1 MMLTLT
7 LLAAAL
13 LVLPAASLLMLVL
26 ASLRRTHPPLPA
38 TGSAGPRPP
47 VAVLVPAHNESVH
60 LLPTLACLQQQLA
73 PGDRL
78 VVIADNCNDDTA
90 SVARTAGALV
100 LERHDTAL
108 RGKGYALAHGVDALR
123 GTPPAVVMVVDADC
137 TLSANGVDAAVRACA
152 TSGRPVQLLNL
163 MACQPGASVKHRLL
177 EFAMRVKNHARTL
190 GAARLGGACHLMG
203 TGMALPWGLAS
214 TAELATGHI
223 AEDMRLGTD
232 LALAGHTTLFVPQGR
247 VHSQFPLQAS
257 DAHVQKSRWEHGHLA
272 TLREQLP
279 RLLGAGLRSRSKSLL
294 VLALDLCI
302 PPLALYVLVVLAA
315 LGACLLTALV
325 WPVLWPATAVL
336 GLGAGA
342 VASAV
347 LLCWHRF
354 ARDLLSA
361 KDLLSALGYVL
372 WKAPIYLAYVF
383 NKRSGWVRAKRS
395 EGTPS

>member
-1 MMLTLT
+1 MIQNLT

-26 ASLRRTHPPLPA
+26 ASLRRTPPPA
-38 TGSAGPRPP
+38 ADRGGARPP
-47 VAVLVPAHNESVH
+47 VAVLVPAHNESAH

-73 PGDRL
+73 DGDRL

-90 SVARTAGALV
+90 SVARAAGALV

-123 GTPPAVVMVVDADC
+123 GAPPAVVMVVDADC

-152 TSGRPVQLLNL
+152 ASGRPVQLLNL
-163 MACQPGASVKHRLL
+163 MACQPGASVKHRML

-203 TGMALPWGLAS
+203 TGMALPWGLVSKAQ
-214 TAELATGHI
+214 LATGHI
-223 AEDMRLGTD
+223 AEDMRLGTE
-232 LALAGHTTLFVPQGR
+232 LAVAGHTTLFVPQGR
-247 VHSQFPLQAS
+247 VHSQFPMHES

-279 RLLGAGLRSRSKSLL
+279 RLLCAGLRLRSTSLL

-302 PPLALYVLVVLAA
+302 PPLALYVLVVGVAF
-315 LGACLLTALV
+315 GACLLAALA
-325 WPVLWPATAVL
+325 WPVLWPATALL
-336 GLGAGA
+336 GLGASA
-342 VASAV
+342 VALSV

-354 ARDLLSA
+354 ARELLSA
-361 KDLLSALGYVL
+361 KDLLSALSYVL
-372 WKAPIYLAYVF
+372 WKAPIYLAYAF
-383 NKRSGWVRAKRS
+383 NKRSGWVRAKRN
-395 EGTPS
+395 EGKPS